1 MQAKQHSIMI
11 VSRNPKMIEFLKSAM
26 PPDRFHPILVV
37 TNAGEARRIIL
48 RSPYD
53 IILIDTPLPDEFGT
67 KLALDLSDEC
77 AVAVIVK
84 PELID
89 RASYKLEKY
98 GIVTLPRTLYKSVLY
113 QTLILL
119 GISVS
124 KRKQLS
130 EEKESL
136 KSRLSEIKALTR
148 AKALLISKK
157 HMTEQEAHRYIEKM
171 AMDKCIKK
179 AEAVALIINELSD
192 DFN

>member
-130 EEKESL
+130 EKGINL
-136 KSRLSEIKALTR
+136 
-148 AKALLISKK
+148 LLILYKEKRKGNSKIC
-157 HMTEQEAHRYIEKM
+157 R
-171 AMDKCIKK
+171 
-179 AEAVALIINELSD
+179 
-192 DFN
+192 

>member
-1 MQAKQHSIMI
+1 M
-11 VSRNPKMIEFLKSAM
+11 
-26 PPDRFHPILVV
+26 
-37 TNAGEARRIIL
+37 
-48 RSPYD
+48 
-53 IILIDTPLPDEFGT
+53 
-67 KLALDLSDEC
+67 SDEC